1 MVKLCL
7 VRLLLRSNNN
17 NNNTMNDN
25 MKMYTIPVVWQM
37 MGTVTIAADSLDDAI
52 EQALD
57 DGTAL
62 PTNGSYLEG
71 SSEVDG
77 SVYNDYENDIADNT
91 QNEVAEYTN
100 QYFSF

>member
-1 MVKLCL
+1 
-7 VRLLLRSNNN
+7 
-17 NNNTMNDN
+17 

-37 MGTVTIAADSLDDAI
+37 MGTVTVAADSLDDAI

-77 SVYNDYENDIADNT
+77 SVHDDYTGPGSGEDDLADYN
-91 QNEVAEYTN
+91 QNEAADYCNE
-100 QYFSF
+100 